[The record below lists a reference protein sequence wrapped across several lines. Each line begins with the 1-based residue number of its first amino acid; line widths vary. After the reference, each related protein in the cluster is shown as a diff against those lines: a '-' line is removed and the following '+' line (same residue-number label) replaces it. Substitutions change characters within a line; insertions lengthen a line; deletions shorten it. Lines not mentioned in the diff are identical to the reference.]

1 MNNAV
6 TNHQTIDRLLKMKKL
21 KRTSY
26 IMIMLILFQS
36 FSAVAN
42 SLDFHA
48 IDTQHLQHE
57 HDHAEHSSD
66 APVSAVIDVSEDDAT
81 GHHNPAD
88 CHHCGHCHGT
98 HAQWV
103 GHHSINNLNEVMSSH
118 NFNYLDAVLDASI
131 NRLLRPPKYQS

>member
-1 MNNAV
+1 
-6 TNHQTIDRLLKMKKL
+6 
-21 KRTSY
+21 
-26 IMIMLILFQS
+26 MISLILFQS

>member
-1 MNNAV
+1 
-6 TNHQTIDRLLKMKKL
+6 MKNL
-21 KRTSY
+21 KRISY
-26 IMIMLILFQS
+26 IMISLILFQS

-57 HDHAEHSSD
+57 HKHSEHEQVQSD
-66 APVSAVIDVSEDDAT
+66 LSAKATSDKVSTE
-81 GHHNPAD
+81 HHNPAD

-103 GHHSINNLNEVMSSH
+103 SQNHINILKTVVSIH
-118 NFNYLDAVLDASI
+118 NFNYLDAVIDAPI
-131 NRLLRPPKYQS
+131 NRLLRPPKITS

>member
-6 TNHQTIDRLLKMKKL
+6 TNHQTIDRLIKMKKL

-48 IDTQHLQHE
+48 IDTQHLEHE
-57 HDHAEHSSD
+57 HDHAEHRSD
-66 APVSAVIDVSEDDAT
+66 APVSAVIDVSEDDAA

-118 NFNYLDAVLDASI
+118 NFNYLDAVLDAPI
-131 NRLLRPPKYQS
+131 NRLLRPPKYLS

>member
-1 MNNAV
+1 MNNVV
-6 TNHQTIDRLLKMKKL
+6 TKRLIIDKLLRMEIF

-36 FSAVAN
+36 FYAVAN

-57 HDHAEHSSD
+57 HNHAEHDKSLSST
-66 APVSAVIDVSEDDAT
+66 STQDVSTDQVK
-81 GHHNPAD
+81 GQHNPAD

-98 HAQWV
+98 HVQWLSLI
-103 GHHSINNLNEVMSSH
+103 HI
-118 NFNYLDAVLDASI
+118 
-131 NRLLRPPKYQS
+131 